1 MFEKITL
8 NHVLINNIV
17 CFFVGDDILIYQD
30 KENPDRTFIIEITED
45 GKYLV
50 MFTIK
55 DSARVRGILFVI
67 NIIFTFCSRKIS
79 YGLPT
84 STRTTLARTSNG

>member
-8 NHVLINNIV
+8 INVLTNNI
-17 CFFVGDDILIYQD
+17 CFFLGDDILIYQD

-45 GKYLV
+45 GNYLV

-55 DSARVRGILFVI
+55 DSARVRCILFVI
-67 NIIFTFCSRKIS
+67 NIISKYCSRKIS